1 MRLLDSDALL
11 VDQVLDGNIDSFNII
26 INKYENI
33 IFKFIYNMLRDRE
46 AAEDITQETFITVY
60 DKLYLYKKEFKFINW
75 IYQIAKNKTVD
86 YVRKYRKVY
95 QVNIEDTNEIISKE
109 ISPDEYTIYKE
120 TKKNVEKFISSLEET
135 DRQIVILKYSEGLT
149 FLDISRI
156 MNLSESTV
164 KRKFYKIRSQFGE
177 INNEKERCN

>member
-1 MRLLDSDALL
+1 MDSDRLL
-11 VDQVLDGNIDSFNII
+11 VEQVLEGNIDSFNII

-33 IFKFIYNMLRDRE
+33 IFKFIYNMIRDRE

-60 DKLYLYKKEFKFINW
+60 DKLYLYKKEYKFINW
-75 IYQIAKNKTVD
+75 IYQIAKNKTID

-95 QVNIEDTNEIISKE
+95 EVNIEDSNEIISKE
-109 ISPDEYTIYKE
+109 ISPDDYTIYKD
-120 TKKNVEKFISSLEET
+120 TKEKIEKFILSLEET
-135 DRQIVILKYSEGLT
+135 DKQIIILKYSQDLT

-164 KRKFYKIRSQFGE
+164 KRKFYKLREEFTE
-177 INNEKERCN
+177 INKVKERCN

>member
-1 MRLLDSDALL
+1 LDSDRLL
-11 VDQVLDGNIDSFNII
+11 VEQVIEGNIDSFNII

-33 IFKFIYNMLRDRE
+33 IFKFIYNMIRDRE

-75 IYQIAKNKTVD
+75 VYQIAKNKTID

-95 QVNIEDTNEIISKE
+95 EVNIEDTNEIISNE
-109 ISPDEYTIYKE
+109 ISPDDYTIYNDTKE
-120 TKKNVEKFISSLEET
+120 KIEKFISSLEET
-135 DRQIVILKYSEGLT
+135 DRQIIVLKYSQDLT
-149 FLDISRI
+149 FLDVSRI

-164 KRKFYKIRSQFGE
+164 KRKFYRLREEFAEMNK
-177 INNEKERCN
+177 EKERCN